1 MQEDHTDQRR
11 LLQGGKNIYL
21 VCKIYQKTVDCLEL
35 VWYCLC
41 CRTAKKQ
48 QGKPLKGESYEPY
61 ETPSN
66 TFGKDEKNPSGSVPG
81 KQVFCAFARLRLD
94 LSKRKEWARLLR
106 DCEARKVD
114 RIITASVAGFTRNNK
129 DLLEA
134 VHTLQEMGVEMYF
147 EQEDLDT
154 AKMDI
159 GSMQE
164 ITEMLLKESGSKA
177 MGMTQ
182 AY

>member
-1 MQEDHTDQRR
+1 MNPKKPHPTPLAKTKKIR
-11 LLQGGKNIYL
+11 LAAYL
-21 VCKIYQKTVDCLEL
+21 ASKSSAPSHAV
-35 VWYCLC
+35 
-41 CRTAKKQ
+41 AFKKRYEEYVANH
-48 QGKPLKGESYEPY
+48 PEYEPVDFY
-61 ETPSN
+61 W
-66 TFGKDEKNPSGSVPG
+66 DEGEK
-81 KQVFCAFARLRLD
+81 RLE

-106 DCEARKVD
+106 DCENGKVD
-114 RIITASVAGFTRNNK
+114 RVITASVAGLTRNYK

-134 VHTLQEMGVEMYF
+134 IYTLKEMGVGMYF

-154 AKMDI
+154 DKIEI

>member
-1 MQEDHTDQRR
+1 MNPMKPHPTPLAKTKKIR
-11 LLQGGKNIYL
+11 LAAYL
-21 VCKIYQKTVDCLEL
+21 ASKSSAPSHAL
-35 VWYCLC
+35 
-41 CRTAKKQ
+41 AFKKQ
-48 QGKPLKGESYEPY
+48 YEEYVENHPEYDFVDFYWDEGE
-61 ETPSN
+61 
-66 TFGKDEKNPSGSVPG
+66 K
-81 KQVFCAFARLRLD
+81 RLD

-134 VHTLQEMGVEMYF
+134 VHTLKEMGVEMYF
-147 EQEDLDT
+147 EQEDFDT